1 MYTYNQ
7 PAYAPI
13 VSEDVDTTYNQV
25 ASTSDQSLATSS
37 SQTATSTE
45 PKVDQL
51 ATSTVPAVSEAL
63 PKIATTPPPTTT
75 PAPAVPS
82 NQNILPSM
90 PKTPSPSLPVE
101 PVLVD
106 KLRWGVFTGSN
117 IAALDEFERTVDANP
132 DYLATFVHWGNHDGA
147 LPAYVKQY
155 AYEKDRTLVLFWE
168 ASDYVVGGTDQP
180 EYAYRNILAGNWD
193 TYITDFKNQLR
204 EYEGPV
210 ILIPFSELN
219 GDWTPWSGT
228 ENGNTPEE
236 SILAYRY
243 LHDRMNDLPNV
254 SFGWAV
260 NSTSFPN
267 TPANAIERYYPGDAY
282 VDYVG
287 VDGFNM
293 GTPWQTF
300 GEIFDTPLTTLAQY
314 NKPTLVFSFGSAP
327 GPRKASWLKTALTV
341 DLPKHPHVVAWV
353 YFNQDKERNW
363 LLWSDSETFEVFT
376 DYIKDV
382 D

>member
-1 MYTYNQ
+1 
-7 PAYAPI
+7 
-13 VSEDVDTTYNQV
+13 
-25 ASTSDQSLATSS
+25 
-37 SQTATSTE
+37 
-45 PKVDQL
+45 
-51 ATSTVPAVSEAL
+51 
-63 PKIATTPPPTTT
+63 
-75 PAPAVPS
+75 
-82 NQNILPSM
+82 
-90 PKTPSPSLPVE
+90 
-101 PVLVD
+101 
-106 KLRWGVFTGSN
+106 
-117 IAALDEFERTVDANP
+117 
-132 DYLATFVHWGNHDGA
+132 
-147 LPAYVKQY
+147 
-155 AYEKDRTLVLFWE
+155 
-168 ASDYVVGGTDQP
+168 
-180 EYAYRNILAGNWD
+180 
-193 TYITDFKNQLR
+193 
-204 EYEGPV
+204 V

-243 LHDRMNDLPNV
+243 LHERMSDLSNV

-314 NKPTLVFSFGSAP
+314 NKPTIVFSFGSAP
-327 GPRKASWLKTALTV
+327 GPRKASWLDTALNV